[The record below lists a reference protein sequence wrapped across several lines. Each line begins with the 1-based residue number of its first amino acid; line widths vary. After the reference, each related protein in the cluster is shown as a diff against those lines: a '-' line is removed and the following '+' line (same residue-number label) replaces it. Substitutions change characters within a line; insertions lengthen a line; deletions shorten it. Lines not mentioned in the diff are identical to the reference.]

1 MCLVFYIFLFMNSF
15 GGNFLCSATDSTTV
29 TPKKFVPIDI
39 SGSFNANAIWGT
51 SDDWNSNFKNSVPSD
66 KTSNDD
72 KDAYKEYNHGV
83 DGYAAY
89 YTKSN
94 NETGSIPNDGKVS
107 VGNTPFHL
115 SASSGNDCVRLGW
128 GDDKQFTEEINL
140 GASNVKNIYI
150 LGVTAG
156 ASVKNPQPPT
166 QFRYTVSS
174 GSSQG
179 TEKEANLYN
188 YFANPST
195 WGNDANI
202 IGYTQNYH
210 VRTCS
215 REIYRP
221 TSDSDDK
228 PNMQCCK
235 LDTSGLTLD
244 NNNKLTIEYHTSND
258 SSENDGKGQFL
269 VIFAITAEVEYT
281 KFAPID
287 VSGYF
292 NSNEIWGMGEAW
304 NNINSRWGHYY
315 TKDPERNNNADG
327 LPVDGK
333 ITISDIPFNVN
344 TSNGNDCIN
353 VSNNTAVEINFSTPI
368 KVKNLYI
375 IGTLNG
381 FNPSTHEN
389 PDNFNVEFYDENS
402 NKITQYTQNLDA
414 YDWCYPRKDT
424 SIMRDKKTIEVKG
437 LETIIETGKS
447 GESCESDESSLV
459 GYKDYNVRNE
469 DKEGQVVYFSGKP
482 AMQCWRLNK
491 FDNDNTSFEDNQ
503 ISRIT
508 FQKTDNTTPSNLMIF
523 GVTAELEEDLN
534 VSDIKHDQ
542 FKIACGSGISGNKQV
557 KISTT
562 EGPNNEGMTDAT
574 FPYTPT
580 VSEGTNYCT
589 IYDSDKNAYYY
600 FEVTTKKSLQLV
612 VKIPS
617 GLVYN
622 GAAQQLVTGV
632 ATLNANDAARP
643 ESENTLLKA
652 NIYLRIKNATG
663 TSELDTGWCNLNS
676 LANLTAINAGTYNIY
691 YYIDEDNLGDYELI
705 NEPSTVTI
713 TVTNT
718 VTIG

>member
-29 TPKKFVPIDI
+29 TPTKYVPIDI
-39 SGSFNANAIWGT
+39 TGNEVNANAIWGT
-51 SDDWNSNFKNSVPSD
+51 ADNWNDFKNSVPD
-66 KTSNDD
+66 NITSNED
-72 KDAYKEYNHGV
+72 KDAYKNYNHGV

-89 YTKSN
+89 YTKSHN
-94 NETGSIPNDGKVS
+94 ETESHNETGGIPNDGKVS
-107 VGNTPFHL
+107 VGNIPFQIK
-115 SASSGNDCVRLGW
+115 ASWNNDCVRLGW
-128 GDDKQFTEEINL
+128 GNDQQFTKQINL
-140 GASNVKNIYI
+140 STSNIKNLYI

-156 ASVKNPQPPT
+156 NSPNKISPPT
-166 QFRYTVSS
+166 KFWYTVSS
-174 GSSQG
+174 DSSQG
-179 TEKEANLYN
+179 TKKVANLYN

-269 VIFAITAEVEYT
+269 VIFAITAEVEY
-281 KFAPID
+281 D
-287 VSGYF
+287 
-292 NSNEIWGMGEAW
+292 
-304 NNINSRWGHYY
+304 NNI
-315 TKDPERNNNADG
+315 T
-327 LPVDGK
+327 L
-333 ITISDIPFNVN
+333 SDV
-344 TSNGNDCIN
+344 
-353 VSNNTAVEINFSTPI
+353 
-368 KVKNLYI
+368 
-375 IGTLNG
+375 
-381 FNPSTHEN
+381 
-389 PDNFNVEFYDENS
+389 
-402 NKITQYTQNLDA
+402 
-414 YDWCYPRKDT
+414 
-424 SIMRDKKTIEVKG
+424 
-437 LETIIETGKS
+437 
-447 GESCESDESSLV
+447 
-459 GYKDYNVRNE
+459 
-469 DKEGQVVYFSGKP
+469 
-482 AMQCWRLNK
+482 
-491 FDNDNTSFEDNQ
+491 
-503 ISRIT
+503 
-508 FQKTDNTTPSNLMIF
+508 
-523 GVTAELEEDLN
+523 
-534 VSDIKHDQ
+534 KHDS
-542 FKIACGSGISGNKQV
+542 FKIACETSGDKQV

-562 EGPNNEGMTDAT
+562 KGLNSESMTTAV
-574 FPYTPT
+574 FPYTPEAY
-580 VSEGTNYCT
+580 EGTTYYCT
-589 IYDSDKNAYYY
+589 IYDDTKKAYYY
-600 FEVTTKKSLQLV
+600 FEVMTKKSLKLV
-612 VKIPS
+612 AQIPS

-622 GAAQQLVTGV
+622 GAAQQLVTGCS
-632 ATLNANDAARP
+632 TLNANDAARP